1 MSDMYTCPKCGSD
14 QIYDKEAWRAI
25 LNKCETCGAEWRDY
39 PEDYAPEPEPE
50 PVYFTDED
58 YEAMD
63 AEDEGN
69 EFW

>member
-1 MSDMYTCPKCGSD
+1 MNEIGACKMSD
-14 QIYDKEAWRAI
+14 
-25 LNKCETCGAEWRDY
+25 
-39 PEDYAPEPEPE
+39 E

-58 YEAMD
+58 YEAID